1 MAHLYLLVSWACF
14 PFSSVVSAMGSS
26 SSWPNIMHQFQGLLV
41 IPSSLLCSGEA
52 RSLLENFISYSARK
66 LFLTRTWHPRSFS
79 ASYLMK
85 PTSNWQVSQQQWG
98 NCTSKHIFSSC
109 FQSVHKDLHFASS
122 NGWLS
127 SQTLA
132 LHTARC
138 PCNGPWYSDFK
149 SGCALKFESFIEF
162 YSKFSGS
169 VIKNPSAN
177 AGDTDWILGSGTF
190 PGGGNGNLL
199 HILAWETPW
208 TEEPG
213 GL

>member
-1 MAHLYLLVSWACF
+1 MKACRRKEKSYKTSCLSRIF
-14 PFSSVVSAMGSS
+14 F
-26 SSWPNIMHQFQGLLV
+26 FR
-41 IPSSLLCSGEA
+41 SGW
-52 RSLLENFISYSARK
+52 I
-66 LFLTRTWHPRSFS
+66 
-79 ASYLMK
+79 
-85 PTSNWQVSQQQWG
+85 
-98 NCTSKHIFSSC
+98 CSC

-138 PCNGPWYSDFK
+138 LCNGPWYSDFK